1 MTMTESKIKPAS
13 DAEIVVW
20 GQLHGITSMSHHALI
35 ARITAEKAL
44 REELEATLEA
54 HTESEAANCPE
65 DQSCIDTIK
74 ALRAKLEKAEARV
87 KALEEEVER
96 LQKELKGTREW
107 MTQSIRA
114 QHTEECHNNPE
125 DLRCYCAKRNGGG
138 FLRGLIK
145 VK

>member
-1 MTMTESKIKPAS
+1 MSGVQTESRNKEDSYRSVYNGTDVSLVSMNADKPQS
-13 DAEIVVW
+13 EEGIDAFTEAMLLLDHLQIFAYQNGFHECGYNPVT
-20 GQLHGITSMSHHALI
+20 QAKDAYLSLS
-35 ARITAEKAL
+35 EKA
-44 REELEATLEA
+44 
-54 HTESEAANCPE
+54 
-65 DQSCIDTIK
+65 
-74 ALRAKLEKAEARV
+74 
-87 KALEEEVER
+87 KALEEDVDR
-96 LQKELKGTREW
+96 LQKELKRTREW

>member
-1 MTMTESKIKPAS
+1 VTMTESKIKPAS

-87 KALEEEVER
+87 KALEENIIEWREIQER
-96 LQKELKGTREW
+96 RE
-107 MTQSIRA
+107 
-114 QHTEECHNNPE
+114 
-125 DLRCYCAKRNGGG
+125 
-138 FLRGLIK
+138 
-145 VK
+145 